1 MVALYLKSSVQ
12 ILSMGTSHGKYFS
25 FSSLNFAMLSSVGN
39 VRLPIVTNLCKVSVF
54 IVVILIVAIFF
65 IFIFALTTTFT
76 CVKHVKLSRER
87 LK

>member
-25 FSSLNFAMLSSVGN
+25 LSSLNFAMLSSIGN

-54 IVVILIVAIFF
+54 IVIILIVAIFVF
-65 IFIFALTTTFT
+65 FFALTTTFT
-76 CVKHVKLSRER
+76 CVKHVKLSREH